1 MHSLGLVSGE
11 VLIEFASALDV
22 ELSEVLLVSA
32 VDSRCAKH
40 VENDA
45 TAQVESDGVLSAVV
59 EQTLEA

>member
-11 VLIEFASALDV
+11 VLIEFASALNV
-22 ELSEVLLVSA
+22 ELSEVLLVGT